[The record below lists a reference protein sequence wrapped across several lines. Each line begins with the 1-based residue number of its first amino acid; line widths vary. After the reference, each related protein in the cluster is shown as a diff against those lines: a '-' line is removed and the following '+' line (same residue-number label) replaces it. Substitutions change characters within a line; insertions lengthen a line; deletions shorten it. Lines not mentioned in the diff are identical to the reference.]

1 MKRKQRDSSNN
12 LIYSWSC
19 QSINFNYMLVM
30 SLVKNI
36 YYIIPFVIMK
46 AFLIMEGGTK
56 LIE

>member
-1 MKRKQRDSSNN
+1 
-12 LIYSWSC
+12 
-19 QSINFNYMLVM
+19 M

-56 LIE
+56 LIEWLQCAMT